1 MPWRSCVR
9 AQPRRPRWGALI
21 GHYLEWLDAVFGWLP
36 LCFLWR
42 CASRDIREGY
52 REVQREKDEARL
64 ETRRALRDHY
74 DDRNDGRKLLTGV
87 SIGVAVVGIATAV
100 SNASE
105 DDD

>member
-1 MPWRSCVR
+1 
-9 AQPRRPRWGALI
+9 
-21 GHYLEWLDAVFGWLP
+21 
-36 LCFLWR
+36 
-42 CASRDIREGY
+42 
-52 REVQREKDEARL
+52 VQREKDEARL